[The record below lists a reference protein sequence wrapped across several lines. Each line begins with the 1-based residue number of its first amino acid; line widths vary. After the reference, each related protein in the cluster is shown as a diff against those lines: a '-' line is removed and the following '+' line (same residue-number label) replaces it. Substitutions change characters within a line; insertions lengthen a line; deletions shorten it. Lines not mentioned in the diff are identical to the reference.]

1 MQRLA
6 NSNSVVLSQKNPKL
20 IDITIETIKNVSNLD
35 KITSSPIQNHHMSY
49 NMIAEI
55 LQKNHPINY
64 NNIIE
69 TMKTLKNIDPDQ
81 QKQLESILSSK
92 NDEISKIT
100 MKEIIGNLTSDG
112 NGGVQNAIYQSQNNN
127 NTMSIGIKSSNDKKS
142 NDDFMSQEILS
153 GDDSETD
160 SLSIKSLIP
169 RKDGINLIDSVKENL
184 DYLLKANLIK
194 RKNAKKKWWTPEE
207 V

>member
-92 NDEISKIT
+92 NDEISNIT